1 MINQNKNYRLTR
13 EEWEFSNV
21 PNTLLKACF
30 LFEYSRESVKE
41 GNKLPVELLDI
52 ISIMEGFPKRP
63 FQRLSPE
70 EQEGVFV
77 RHKIDEDFLSGF
89 SNPYLIHDIAAS
101 ILLEEIPKKKKSN
114 SRMSRKYLKQL
125 GVYRLF
131 KAGHSVESA
140 MEFTFQTKRDD
151 DWLSRG
157 KYRDYQR
164 AARKRVHD
172 WPSCVIPRAEFSA

>member
-1 MINQNKNYRLTR
+1 MINQSEISGLAV

-21 PNTLLKACF
+21 PNTLLEACF

-41 GNKLPVELLDI
+41 GNKLPVELEDI
-52 ISIMEGFPKRP
+52 ISIMEEFPKRP
-63 FQRLSPE
+63 FQGLSPE

-77 RHKIDEDFLSGF
+77 RHKIDEGFLSR
-89 SNPYLIHDIAAS
+89 SPNPYLVGYIAES
-101 ILLEEIPKKKKSN
+101 ILRKETLKKKKSN
-114 SRMSRKYLKQL
+114 SRMLRKYLKQL

-140 MEFTFQTKRDD
+140 MGFTFQTKRDD